1 MAFAVKLGILVI
13 KAVTKPFAKKIK
25 NTKDKDL
32 QRLCINVGQFQNKYM
47 TLVNLRMSGI
57 KAKKVKPLTDEK
69 ALSLGSEIVS
79 EGTILGVSG
88 TLLALEYWRRDVTA
102 EKKKKN
108 LQKEKNARRK
118 KKLLDLE
125 AKFQPL
131 YEKMEQLENEIKEL
145 KLKEEERNNNN
156 KKQPTNIN
164 NSSWWT
170 SWLVFERG

>member
-1 MAFAVKLGILVI
+1 M
-13 KAVTKPFAKKIK
+13 
-25 NTKDKDL
+25 
-32 QRLCINVGQFQNKYM
+32 
-47 TLVNLRMSGI
+47 
-57 KAKKVKPLTDEK
+57 
-69 ALSLGSEIVS
+69 
-79 EGTILGVSG
+79 
-88 TLLALEYWRRDVTA
+88 
-102 EKKKKN
+102 
-108 LQKEKNARRK
+108 QKEKNARRK

>member
-13 KAVTKPFAKKIK
+13 KTVTKPFAKKIK

-102 EKKKKN
+102 EKK
-108 LQKEKNARRK
+108 RRTCK
-118 KKLLDLE
+118 KK
-125 AKFQPL
+125 
-131 YEKMEQLENEIKEL
+131 KMHV
-145 KLKEEERNNNN
+145 ERKNYW
-156 KKQPTNIN
+156 I
-164 NSSWWT
+164 
-170 SWLVFERG
+170 